1 MTTAPDTIGTT
12 AGSSFYR
19 YRSIKSLLGEH
30 KELEAQTIYFA
41 GPDELND
48 PMEGFQDV
56 FWEGDYV
63 LWKNLI
69 RHYVLCLLMSFEV
82 ATIMSP
88 EFKRDSVIP
97 LLSLTASTL
106 PTPALKE
113 HHDHI
118 CSKFFGEKGL
128 LDFIRLLP
136 TVRTKVYREE
146 LSCYLTSLHGLA
158 LHHVMNRL
166 REVGLLKQ
174 ALGPPF
180 PQDMAETTT
189 RNLRNM
195 LAAIERS
202 KSSETDVTAALF
214 SSGSR
219 ALQQMALL
227 SLISQ
232 DNQDQVDRGWRFI
245 AFEFPDFYC
254 QHIATTLYPGWYAAC
269 FVGNPTHAA
278 MWAHYGDR
286 HEGVCL
292 KFRTEKSADGI
303 PHLTLNGVTGRSH
316 SSSGGTS
323 EIRGERKFSLQK
335 LTYAKGFPKI
345 DFFRSLGRLP
355 TSVLN
360 KDWYS
365 ESGEASEA
373 MHSVFANEEVWRQ
386 GYWDNLRL
394 VSTTKFDDWKH
405 EDEYRAVIHT
415 LQDRTI
421 EKPLRVYTYNFADL
435 EGIIFGLNTSIDD
448 KLAIMRIIERKCVES
463 GRKEF
468 EFLQA
473 SYSSGTSRFD
483 VFPLPHI
490 KLA

>member
-1 MTTAPDTIGTT
+1 MTTAPDTTVTT
-12 AGSSFYR
+12 VGNSFYR

-30 KELEAQTIYFA
+30 QELESQTIYFA

-63 LWKNLI
+63 LWKNLF
-69 RHYVLCLLMSFEV
+69 RHYVLCLLTSFDV
-82 ATIMSP
+82 ATIMSS

-97 LLSLTASTL
+97 LLSLSASTL

-146 LSCYLTSLHGLA
+146 LSYYLTCLHKLA
-158 LHHVMNRL
+158 LRHVLNRL
-166 REVGLLKQ
+166 IEVGHLQ
-174 ALGPPF
+174 PAAGPPF
-180 PQDMAETTT
+180 PEDMAETTI
-189 RNLRNM
+189 RNLHNM
-195 LAAIERS
+195 LTAIERS
-202 KSSETDVTAALF
+202 KSSDRDVTAVLF

-227 SLISQ
+227 SLIRQ
-232 DNQDQVDRGWRFI
+232 DNPDQVNSGWRFI

-254 QHIATTLYPGWYAAC
+254 QHIAATLYPGWYAAC

-292 KFRTEKSADGI
+292 KFRTEKSTGEL
-303 PHLTLNGVTGRSH
+303 PQLTLNGVTGRGH
-316 SSSGGTS
+316 SSSGVTN
-323 EIRGERKFSLQK
+323 ELRGERKLPLQK
-335 LTYAKGFPKI
+335 LTYAKGFPRI

-355 TSVLN
+355 RAVLN
-360 KDWYS
+360 SDWYS
-365 ESGEASEA
+365 ESGEVSDA
-373 MHSVFANEEVWRQ
+373 MHSVFADEDAWRR

-415 LQDRTI
+415 LSDRTI
-421 EKPLRVYTYNFADL
+421 EKPLRIYTYNFADL
-435 EGIIFGLNTSIDD
+435 EGIIFGLNTSTDD

-463 GRKEF
+463 GRTEF

-483 VFPLPHI
+483 VFPLPYI

>member
-1 MTTAPDTIGTT
+1 MTTAPDPTGTT
-12 AGSSFYR
+12 AGNSFYR

-30 KELEAQTIYFA
+30 KELESQTIYFA

-48 PMEGFQDV
+48 PMEGFQEV

-69 RHYVLCLLMSFEV
+69 KHYLLCLLMSFEV
-82 ATIMSP
+82 VNIMGS
-88 EFKRDSVIP
+88 EFEPASVIS
-97 LLSLTASTL
+97 LLSLSASTL

-128 LDFIRLLP
+128 LDLIRLLS
-136 TVRTKVYREE
+136 TVRTKVHREE
-146 LSCYLTSLHGLA
+146 LSFYLTSLHVLA
-158 LHHVMNRL
+158 LHHVMDRL
-166 REVGLLKQ
+166 REIGLVKQ
-174 ALGPPF
+174 SEVPPF
-180 PQDMAETTT
+180 PEETVETTT

-195 LAAIERS
+195 LTAIEWS
-202 KSSETDVTAALF
+202 KSSEKDVTALLF

-219 ALQQMALL
+219 TLQQMALL
-227 SLISQ
+227 SLVRRS
-232 DNQDQVDRGWRFI
+232 NQDQVSKGWRFI

-278 MWAHYGDR
+278 MWAHYGNR

-292 KFRTEKSADGI
+292 KFRTEKSAEGI
-303 PHLTLNGVTGRSH
+303 PLLTLNGVTGRSY
-316 SSSGGTS
+316 SSDGMTT
-323 EIRGERKFSLQK
+323 EHRGESKFSLQK
-335 LTYAKGFPKI
+335 LNYSKSFPKI

-355 TSVLN
+355 IPVLN

-365 ESGEASEA
+365 TSGEVSDA
-373 MHSVFANEEVWRQ
+373 MHSGFATEEGWRQ

-394 VSTTKFDDWKH
+394 VTTTKFDDWKH

-415 LQDRTI
+415 HHDKTI
-421 EKPLRVYTYNFADL
+421 EKGLRVY
-435 EGIIFGLNTSIDD
+435 I
-448 KLAIMRIIERKCVES
+448 
-463 GRKEF
+463 
-468 EFLQA
+468 
-473 SYSSGTSRFD
+473 
-483 VFPLPHI
+483 
-490 KLA
+490 